1 MESLL
6 ADFRFGARTLWKS
19 RGFTI
24 VAIVTLAL
32 GVGASS
38 AIFSVI
44 DNVLLE
50 PFPYQAAQRLVSI
63 EIHDTDDSSPGGR
76 ASYSGAEFLDY
87 AGQNHVLEGAIGDAG
102 EDVLYASGEGTE
114 RFAGQL
120 TTPGTFEF
128 FGVPAFL
135 GRVAQADWHW
145 ELKAGMFRSW

>member
-24 VAIVTLAL
+24 IAIVTLAL

-50 PFPYQAAQRLVSI
+50 PFPYKGAHGLVSI
-63 EIHDTDDSSPGGR
+63 EIHDTDVSSPGGR
-76 ASYSGAEFLDY
+76 AAYSGAEFLDY
-87 AGQNHVLEGAIGDAG
+87 VSQNKVLEDAIGDAG
-102 EDVLYASGEGTE
+102 ED
-114 RFAGQL
+114 
-120 TTPGTFEF
+120 
-128 FGVPAFL
+128 
-135 GRVAQADWHW
+135 
-145 ELKAGMFRSW
+145 